1 MTRRATLKPA
11 PTLLLLV
18 TILLAGGG
26 IAAQSGVTSQK
37 QSPPENSSG
46 SALPQDQH
54 DGLTVSAKPYTDV
67 ELAKEKFG
75 KANPMAVGILPVE
88 VFLHNETLEPVR
100 VDVSTIQLSV
110 NFPSGKHQDLDWLSA
125 KEVASVVAHPNGPP
139 APQSRRFPIGIG
151 SISDKKTDKMLET
164 IGPLALDADVV
175 PPTATI
181 HGFLFF
187 DVGGRFTLAQDAS
200 LYVPDVTSVP
210 SNKPLMFFEVPLGK
224 SSHGRKADNSDE

>member
-1 MTRRATLKPA
+1 MTRVATLKPA
-11 PTLLLLV
+11 RTLLLLL
-18 TILLAGGG
+18 TTLLACSP
-26 IAAQSGVTSQK
+26 IAAQSGATSQK
-37 QSPPENSSG
+37 QSPPANPSG
-46 SALPQDQH
+46 SALPQDRH
-54 DGLTVSAKPYTDV
+54 DGMTISVKPCTDP
-67 ELAKEKFG
+67 ELAKQTFG

-88 VFLHNETLEPVR
+88 VFLHNETLQPVR

-139 APQSRRFPIGIG
+139 APQSRRFPVGIG

-187 DVGGRFTLAQDAS
+187 DLGGKFTLAEGAS
-200 LYVPDVTSVP
+200 LYVPDVTLVP
-210 SNKPLMFFEVPLGK
+210 ANKPLMFFEVPLSK
-224 SSHGRKADNSDE
+224 SKHERSSGDSDE

>member
-1 MTRRATLKPA
+1 MTRDATPKSA
-11 PTLLLLV
+11 RTLLLLLTV
-18 TILLAGGG
+18 VLACGVV
-26 IAAQSGVTSQK
+26 AAQSGGNSQK

-46 SALPQDQH
+46 SALPQDRH
-54 DGLTVSAKPYTDV
+54 DGLTVSAKPYTDP

-88 VFLHNETLEPVR
+88 VFLHNETLQPVR

-187 DVGGRFTLAQDAS
+187 DIAGKFTLAEDAS
-200 LYVPDVTSVP
+200 LYVPDVTSLP

-224 SSHGRKADNSDE
+224 SNHERKPGNSDE